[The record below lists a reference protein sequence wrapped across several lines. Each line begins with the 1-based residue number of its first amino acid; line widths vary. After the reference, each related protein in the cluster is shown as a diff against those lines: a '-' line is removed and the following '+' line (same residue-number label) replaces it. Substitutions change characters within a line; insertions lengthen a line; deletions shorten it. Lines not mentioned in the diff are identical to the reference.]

1 MVETKKI
8 AKRRDFGSFCS
19 QNHVFLH
26 NTSSSSVVV
35 VSGLGSSVVV
45 VVPGSGLV
53 VVVDSGL
60 GSSVVVDVVIVV
72 VVVSGLG
79 SPVVVV
85 VVLGVVCLQL
95 STYSSFSHLIKNLIF
110 SYKNVK
116 CKICWVVC
124 YYINQL
130 LITSNTHSVGMQV
143 QSNFVINN
151 LVIANYRL
159 LQNMFKK

>member
-1 MVETKKI
+1 
-8 AKRRDFGSFCS
+8 
-19 QNHVFLH
+19 
-26 NTSSSSVVV
+26 
-35 VSGLGSSVVV
+35 
-45 VVPGSGLV
+45 
-53 VVVDSGL
+53 
-60 GSSVVVDVVIVV
+60 
-72 VVVSGLG
+72 
-79 SPVVVV
+79 
-85 VVLGVVCLQL
+85 LQL

-143 QSNFVINN
+143 QSNLIIKN

-159 LQNMFKK
+159 LQNFITFYQVSKN